1 MRIMTIAT
9 ALRGIGARPGRD
21 ARRVVASEA
30 TRARIGTAGRRPLN
44 VFIAMGVVVA
54 LQSVT
59 AGSAAVATLPMEVV
73 ATSAL
78 KAARAAPAVEP
89 AMSKQPG
96 TFASILDVAFPF
108 PDLVEPVPQLL
119 PELPE
124 LPENSTSRAVPLER
138 PDDLVTFG
146 KHTAPRWLVQT
157 ILKAAHVAGVDP
169 VYLMTLADV
178 ESSLSPEAK
187 APTSSAEGLFQFI
200 DRTWLETLH
209 AYAADYGFEAAANA
223 ITFVNGDP
231 VVTDDKARAWI
242 MSLRRD
248 PYFSA
253 LMAGEL
259 IKEVQRELRGD
270 GERELE
276 ESELYL
282 AHFLGTTNA
291 VRFLRALDE
300 EPNVSAAKL
309 FPEAAKANRG
319 LFTER
324 HGRRRRS
331 ISIAEFYE
339 RIDSKI
345 MRRLDRYEE
354 LTPLPTDPTQTADR
368 TLAASAVL
376 R

>member
-1 MRIMTIAT
+1 
-9 ALRGIGARPGRD
+9 
-21 ARRVVASEA
+21 
-30 TRARIGTAGRRPLN
+30 
-44 VFIAMGVVVA
+44 MGVIVT
-54 LQSVT
+54 LQGVT
-59 AGSAAVATLPMEVV
+59 AGSAAVATLPTDVV

-78 KAARAAPAVEP
+78 KASRAVPAVEP

-96 TFASILDVAFPF
+96 MFASILDVAFPF
-108 PDLVEPVPQLL
+108 PELFESVPQLL

-124 LPENSTSRAVPLER
+124 LPESSTSRDVPLER
-138 PDDLVTFG
+138 PDEPVAFG
-146 KHTAPRWLVQT
+146 TRTAPRWLVQT

-209 AYAADYGFEAAANA
+209 AYAADYGFEAAAKA
-223 ITFVNGDP
+223 ITFINGDP

-253 LMAGEL
+253 LMASEL
-259 IKEVQRELRGD
+259 VKEVQRELRAD
-270 GERELE
+270 GERELAE
-276 ESELYL
+276 AELYL
-282 AHFLGTTNA
+282 AHFLGATNA

-300 EPNVSAAKL
+300 EPDVTAAKL
-309 FPEAAKANRG
+309 FPQAAKSNRG

-331 ISIAEFYE
+331 ITIAEFYE

-345 MRRLDRYEE
+345 VRRLDRYED
-354 LTPLPTDPTQTADR
+354 LMPLPTSPTLAAGR
-368 TLAASAVL
+368 SLAASAVL